1 MDKNIKD
8 KNSVLL
14 KVDEST
20 RGIMEDLKEGIGDAV
35 SSKMQNVTD
44 KVTEQT
50 NEILEKFKN
59 FDGLKMSMET
69 IESLRQ
75 ESRRMASKL
84 TPLAEI
90 EQGINKHTTSLDTLN
105 SVMTETHKS
114 MRALE
119 VKIDEMKIES
129 DTTIKNINAL
139 EEQIRVLKD
148 LAERQQKT
156 LDIVVNL
163 VTPFWKRWGH
173 KDNEDDN
180 Q

>member
-1 MDKNIKD
+1 MDENIKD

-44 KVTEQT
+44 KMTKQT
-50 NEILEKFKN
+50 NEILEKFKD

-75 ESRRMASKL
+75 ESRHMASKL

-90 EQGINKHTTSLDTLN
+90 EEGINKHTTSLYTLN

-119 VKIDEMKIES
+119 VKIGEMKIES

-173 KDNEDDN
+173 KENEDDN